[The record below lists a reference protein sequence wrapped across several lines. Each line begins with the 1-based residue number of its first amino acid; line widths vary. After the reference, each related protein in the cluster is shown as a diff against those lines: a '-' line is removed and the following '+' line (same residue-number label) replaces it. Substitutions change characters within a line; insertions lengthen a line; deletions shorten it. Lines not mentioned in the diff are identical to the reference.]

1 LPQGRLFDHVILAKH
16 GILKGRAIPGI
27 PMLDVFTRHPRSV
40 DETYSEHMA
49 VAWSFA
55 FPMLLGGLACFVHGV
70 FPFLFETTG
79 SRCVKLLYTRI
90 ANRGRKSAGG
100 EVPNWAAFDA
110 VI

>member
-1 LPQGRLFDHVILAKH
+1 MEWHFTGTT
-16 GILKGRAIPGI
+16 
-27 PMLDVFTRHPRSV
+27 MLDLFTRHPHTV
-40 DETYSEHMA
+40 DETYGEHMG

-55 FPMLLGGLACFVHGV
+55 FPMLLGGLACLIHGI

-90 ANRGRKSAGG
+90 ANRGRKAGA
-100 EVPNWAAFDA
+100 EAQVPSWAAFDA

>member
-1 LPQGRLFDHVILAKH
+1 LPQRRVFNHVILAKH
-16 GILKGRAIPGI
+16 GILEERALPGI
-27 PMLDVFTRHPRSV
+27 LMLDLFTRHPRSV
-40 DETYSEHMA
+40 DETYGEHMG

-55 FPMLLGGLACFVHGV
+55 FPMLLGGLACFVHGI

-90 ANRGRKSAGG
+90 ANRGRKSSGA

>member
-1 LPQGRLFDHVILAKH
+1 MGRYFTGTAMFDL
-16 GILKGRAIPGI
+16 
-27 PMLDVFTRHPRSV
+27 FTRHPRSV
-40 DETYSEHMA
+40 DETYGEHMG

-55 FPMLLGGLACFVHGV
+55 FPMLLGGLACFVHGI

-90 ANRGRKSAGG
+90 ANRGRKAGA
-100 EVPNWAAFDA
+100 EVPSWAAFDA

>member
-1 LPQGRLFDHVILAKH
+1 MSFSPGEASWKDAARGFAMFDA
-16 GILKGRAIPGI
+16 
-27 PMLDVFTRHPRSV
+27 FTRHPRSV
-40 DETYSEHMA
+40 DETYGEHMA

-55 FPMLLGGLACFVHGV
+55 VPMLLGGLACFVHGI

-79 SRCVKLLYTRI
+79 SRCVKTLYTRI

>member
-1 LPQGRLFDHVILAKH
+1 MMEVRSLGTA
-16 GILKGRAIPGI
+16 
-27 PMLDVFTRHPRSV
+27 MLDLFTRHPHTV
-40 DETYSEHMA
+40 DETYGEHMG

-55 FPMLLGGLACFVHGV
+55 FPMLLGGLACFIHGI

-90 ANRGRKSAGG
+90 ANRGRKAGA
-100 EVPNWAAFDA
+100 EAQAPNWAAFDA

>member
-1 LPQGRLFDHVILAKH
+1 MEHAQFQGT
-16 GILKGRAIPGI
+16 
-27 PMLDVFTRHPRSV
+27 PMLDAFTRHPRSV
-40 DETYSEHMA
+40 DETYGEHMA

-55 FPMLLGGLACFVHGV
+55 VPMLLGGLACFIHGI

-90 ANRGRKSAGG
+90 ANRGRKADADGQ
-100 EVPNWAAFDA
+100 VPNWAAFDA